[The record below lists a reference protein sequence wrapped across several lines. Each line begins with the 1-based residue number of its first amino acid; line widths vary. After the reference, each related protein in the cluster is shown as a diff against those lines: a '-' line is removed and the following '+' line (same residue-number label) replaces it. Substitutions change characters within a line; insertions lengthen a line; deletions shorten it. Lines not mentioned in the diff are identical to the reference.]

1 MKTEQYNEHAGIKNS
16 KNMKVNLNLTMI
28 VFYYFLLATSLL
40 NAKNIDI

>member
-1 MKTEQYNEHAGIKNS
+1 MLVLKILKIW
-16 KNMKVNLNLTMI
+16 KCNLNLAMI